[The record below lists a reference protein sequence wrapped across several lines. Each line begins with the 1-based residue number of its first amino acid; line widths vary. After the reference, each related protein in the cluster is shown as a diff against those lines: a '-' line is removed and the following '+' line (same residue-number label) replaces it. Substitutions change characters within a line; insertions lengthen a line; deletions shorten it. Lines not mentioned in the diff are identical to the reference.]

1 MTDFFEFA
9 FNFTNSTT
17 DALVIVIFVCLFLG
31 SIFIFSYRRIIN
43 NVISIYVT
51 AALINGVSASHRFI
65 LGTAQLNNDP
75 NYMTKVVT
83 FGVITAALFMFVSW
97 GVSERGGHDDSANK
111 RLSNWW
117 KIITLS
123 FFQAG
128 LLFTVILNYFDPFWA
143 SSISWSIRRVFISE
157 TAKIIWFLLPMVF
170 LTIVSK
176 LFNKDAHSSGHG
188 HH

>member
-1 MTDFFEFA
+1 MADFIEFF
-9 FNFTNSTT
+9 FNFTNNTT
-17 DALVIVIFVCLFLG
+17 DALVIVIFAVLFLG

-51 AALINGVSASHRFI
+51 AALINGVPASHRFI
-65 LGTAQLNNDP
+65 LGTTQLNNDP
-75 NYMTKVVT
+75 SYMTKMVT

-97 GVSERGGHDDSANK
+97 GVSERGGHDDGANN
-111 RLSNWW
+111 RLSNWS
-117 KIITLS
+117 KIIPLS

-128 LLFTVILNYFDPFWA
+128 LLFTIVLNYLDPFWA
-143 SSISWSIRRVFISE
+143 SSISWSIRRIFISE
-157 TAKIIWFLLPMVF
+157 TAKIVWFLLPMVF